1 MFRVDNYDKNVVF
14 QILISILK
22 PIQIF
27 TIIGGAT
34 LKLTNI
40 VCVVINGR
48 DENNVDPHTLVND
61 VGSSWFEIIVELV
74 LKL

>member
-61 VGSSWFEIIVELV
+61 VGSS
-74 LKL
+74 

>member
-1 MFRVDNYDKNVVF
+1 MFKVDNNDKNIVF
-14 QILISILK
+14 QIPISILE

-34 LKLTNI
+34 LRLTNI

-48 DENNVDPHTLVND
+48 DENNVDPHSLGND
-61 VGSSWFEIIVELV
+61 VGSSWFEMTVKLV

>member
-1 MFRVDNYDKNVVF
+1 
-14 QILISILK
+14 
-22 PIQIF
+22 
-27 TIIGGAT
+27 
-34 LKLTNI
+34 
-40 VCVVINGR
+40 VVINGR